1 MINSITYVGA
11 GNYQVV
17 FNACIANPLNWQV
30 RNAGN
35 TVVASGSLVPTS
47 GVVLIPVGPQADGV
61 YTMILTSTACAGTAT
76 QSFIITAAGGG
87 GDSTTSTP
95 PIGSSSST
103 TPSGEQGILMED
115 FSISGSTGKSVNLT
129 LSEGTVGEGVEMSL
143 KQGGIEVGSAIA
155 GYATSMSVISSVY
168 GYVDVFINGA
178 DKGTVYIPQ
187 RLFGAYVVEESK
199 AVDENDS
206 FMKLIYTQESDGTF
220 TITDSGF
227 IGFSTMYY
235 NINGKW
241 NNSTSINIKLEPNI
255 THSITK
261 FGYNGSYWG
270 DNSAAQN
277 KKQITFKIIPAGAP

>member
-1 MINSITYVGA
+1 
-11 GNYQVV
+11 
-17 FNACIANPLNWQV
+17 
-30 RNAGN
+30 
-35 TVVASGSLVPTS
+35 
-47 GVVLIPVGPQADGV
+47 
-61 YTMILTSTACAGTAT
+61 
-76 QSFIITAAGGG
+76 
-87 GDSTTSTP
+87 
-95 PIGSSSST
+95 
-103 TPSGEQGILMED
+103 MED

-129 LSEGTVGEGVEMSL
+129 LSEGTVGEGVEISL
-143 KQGGIEVGSAIA
+143 RQGGVEVGSATA

-241 NNSTSINIKLEPNI
+241 SSSTSINIKLEPNI